1 MNYLTLLSK
10 TVNFSELA
18 QKEIINA
25 ILAGNLRL
33 GQRLNQKKLADMLN
47 MSRTPLREA
56 LVSIEKEGLI
66 VKEERGYSI
75 CYLEK
80 SEIEELYDVRK
91 LLEGYGAYL
100 CTLNITD
107 KGRQDIRNHMLKV
120 ETLKNSESEDLLKKA
135 EMNGLIHQ
143 MIANYSNNRY
153 ILKFTKEIRLKLSLI
168 RVALFTVE
176 DREEEDFLE
185 HSEIVNA
192 ILLGDAKKARQKME
206 QHQNNVLEYVQKK
219 ILPRF
224 IF

>member
-1 MNYLTLLSK
+1 MNYLPLLSK

-91 LLEGYGAYL
+91 LIEGYGAYL

-107 KGRQDIRNHMLKV
+107 TGRQDIRNHMLKV
-120 ETLKNSESEDLLKKA
+120 EMLKNSESEDLLKKA

>member
-1 MNYLTLLSK
+1 MSK
-10 TVNFSELA
+10 DANFSELA
-18 QKEIINA
+18 RREITNA

-33 GQRLNQKKLADMLN
+33 GQKINQKKLADMLG

-56 LVSIEKEGLI
+56 LVSLEKEGLI
-66 VKEERGYSI
+66 VKEEKGYSI

-80 SEIEELYDVRK
+80 FEIEELYDARK

-107 KGRQDIRNHMLKV
+107 AGRNELRNHMLKV
-120 ETLKNSESEDLLKKA
+120 EMLKNSKSEDLLKKA

-143 MIANYSNNRY
+143 LIATHSNNRY
-153 ILKFTKEIRLKLSLI
+153 ILKFTQEIRLKLSLI

-176 DREEEDFLE
+176 DREEEDFLD

-206 QHQNNVLEYVQKK
+206 EHQNNVLEYVRKN

-224 IF
+224 VF

>member
-1 MNYLTLLSK
+1 M
-10 TVNFSELA
+10 NFSELA
-18 QKEIINA
+18 QREITNA
-25 ILAGNLRL
+25 ILAGNLRI
-33 GQRLNQKKLADMLN
+33 GQKINQKKLADMLH

-56 LVSIEKEGLI
+56 LVSLEKEGLI
-66 VKEERGYSI
+66 LKDERGYSV

-80 SEIEELYDVRK
+80 SEIEELYDARK

-107 KGRQDIRNHMLKV
+107 TGRKELRNHMLKV
-120 ETLKNSESEDLLKKA
+120 EKLKNSDSEDLLKKA

-143 MIANYSNNRY
+143 IIATHSNNRY
-153 ILKFTKEIRLKLSLI
+153 ILNFTHVIRLKLSLI

-176 DREEEDFLE
+176 DREEEEFLE

-192 ILLGDAKKARQKME
+192 ILLGDPKKARQKME
-206 QHQNNVLEYVQKK
+206 EHQNNVLEYVRKN

-224 IF
+224 VF